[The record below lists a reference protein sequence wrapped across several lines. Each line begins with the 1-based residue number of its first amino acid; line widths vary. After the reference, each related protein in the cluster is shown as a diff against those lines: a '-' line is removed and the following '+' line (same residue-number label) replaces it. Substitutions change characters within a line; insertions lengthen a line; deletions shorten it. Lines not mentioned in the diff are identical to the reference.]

1 MAKGK
6 KPRILQAFTRGNFS
20 HSPLKEEVQNLKR
33 AVNELTI
40 LSDLAFAMGGSAE
53 PQEIVETLVDRLMR
67 AVSAEQAVVRLLD
80 SEEESGDALK
90 TNMRLVVTS
99 AEHSVLQLDDSLLGW
114 MYIHKKPLVIND
126 PRNDDR
132 FRGIT
137 WEESIQSIMCVP
149 LMVKS
154 KLTGILT
161 IYNKRDP
168 EGFTENDERLL
179 AIIAAQS
186 AQLIENARLY
196 QESLALEQMKEQQKN
211 AFLIQR
217 NLLPSAPPDIDG
229 YDIAGESTPALTVGG
244 DYFDYI
250 PRPNGRY
257 AICLGD
263 VSGKG
268 LPASLLMANL
278 QATLRAHTI
287 SDIPI
292 DECVRRSNTAISD
305 NTSDEQFITLFCG
318 ELDSTTHEFAFCNA
332 GHEHPLLFSE
342 DGDPANPGTL
352 KSTGIALGIFDGV
365 NYERKSV
372 TLAPGDLVVIY
383 SDGVTDATNEAE
395 EPFGLERLFVAVS
408 QHRNGSSKDLIN
420 GVFKAVND
428 FVGKATQF
436 DDLTLVALRRK
447 STSQVL

>member
-6 KPRILQAFTRGNFS
+6 KPRILQAFTRGSFGS
-20 HSPLKEEVQNLKR
+20 EPLKEEVQNLKR

-80 SEEESGDALK
+80 SEEESDDAMK

-99 AEHSVLQLDDSLLGW
+99 ADQSALQLDDSLLGW
-114 MYIHKKPLVIND
+114 MYIHKEPLVIND
-126 PRNDDR
+126 PKNDDR
-132 FRGIT
+132 FRGVS
-137 WEESIQSIMCVP
+137 WDDSIHSIMCVP

-154 KLTGILT
+154 QLTGILT

-168 EGFTENDERLL
+168 GGFTENDERLL

-186 AQLIENARLY
+186 AHLIENARLY

-217 NLLPSAPPDIDG
+217 NLLPSASPEIDG
-229 YDIAGESTPALTVGG
+229 YDIAGESTPALAVGG

-250 PRPNGRY
+250 PRPNGTC
-257 AICLGD
+257 AVCLGD

-287 SDIPI
+287 SDISV
-292 DECVRRSNTAISD
+292 DECVRRSNSAISE
-305 NTSDEQFITLFCG
+305 NTNDEQFITLFYG
-318 ELDSTTHEFAFCNA
+318 ELNSTTHEFAFCNA
-332 GHEHPLLFSE
+332 GHEHPLLFSK

-352 KSTGIALGIFDGV
+352 ESTGIALGIFDGV
-365 NYERKSV
+365 DYERKSV
-372 TLAPGDLVVIY
+372 TLAPDDLVVIY
-383 SDGVTDATNEAE
+383 SDGVTDATNEVE
-395 EPFGLERLFVAVS
+395 EPFGLERLLGAVERY
-408 QHRNGSSKDLIN
+408 RNGSSKDLID
-420 GVFKAVND
+420 GVFKEIND
-428 FVGKATQF
+428 FAGKAAQF
-436 DDLTLVALRRK
+436 DDVTLIAVRRK
-447 STSQVL
+447 SA